1 MKILKKYLKR
11 LFKIIKKN
19 ELRILPGQI
28 AFFIV
33 LSLIPLVTL
42 VGFIA
47 SQFQVDLEFIL
58 ETMEDSLP
66 AQVIDILLPALSNP
80 GLLTGVSMVIGFFLA
95 SNATSS
101 IIIASNMLFKLEDN
115 GYIRRRV
122 KAIIMLVILLFLF
135 LFMLVVMAFGN
146 NIAVFVLELIFN
158 NKVPYAIYE
167 LFVFIKW
174 TLGLLLAYIMVKM
187 IFTISPDS
195 SIPSKNMNKGALF
208 TTLSWIIVT
217 SGYSLYV
224 SNFADYNFFYGSLAN
239 IVVLMMWIYI
249 LSYTLVI
256 GMAINSDDYLNSLK
270 EAENE

>member
-1 MKILKKYLKR
+1 MKIIKKYLKR

-101 IIIASNMLFKLEDN
+101 IIIASNMLFKLEDKASYVCMLL
-115 GYIRRRV
+115 GYPAV
-122 KAIIMLVILLFLF
+122 KYTSTAPRKAAD
-135 LFMLVVMAFGN
+135 VV
-146 NIAVFVLELIFN
+146 
-158 NKVPYAIYE
+158 
-167 LFVFIKW
+167 W
-174 TLGLLLAYIMVKM
+174 R
-187 IFTISPDS
+187 
-195 SIPSKNMNKGALF
+195 
-208 TTLSWIIVT
+208 
-217 SGYSLYV
+217 
-224 SNFADYNFFYGSLAN
+224 
-239 IVVLMMWIYI
+239 
-249 LSYTLVI
+249 
-256 GMAINSDDYLNSLK
+256 
-270 EAENE
+270 